1 MSNEKEDTVEQ
12 AHEIVHETWF
22 EYFDAASRELF
33 NAPVSIEIETPPW
46 PPQTEVD
53 RLALQL
59 LTYDRRNDVFE
70 VAAAQG
76 GPHLPGVVRHM
87 VDHPQRIVGIFEAPR
102 HVLQLLL
109 GAAVLAHPGLP
120 APAGPPDRR
129 GP

>member
-12 AHEIVHETWF
+12 THELVHETWS

-59 LTYDRRNDVFE
+59 LTYDRRDDVFE
-70 VAAAQG
+70 VFAAQG

-87 VDHPQRIVGIFEAPR
+87 VDHPQRIVVDNSTLLAPMTI
-102 HVLQLLL
+102 
-109 GAAVLAHPGLP
+109 AVDDREGVRTVVRIERP
-120 APAGPPDRR
+120 AEFSG
-129 GP
+129 

>member
-12 AHEIVHETWF
+12 THELVHETWS

-87 VDHPQRIVGIFEAPR
+87 VDHPQRILVDSSMLAAPITIVVDDR
-102 HVLQLLL
+102 EGVRTLIKIEH
-109 GAAVLAHPGLP
+109 
-120 APAGPPDRR
+120 PPDFS
-129 GP
+129 G